1 MINTCSDFGASQGP
15 AGVCNGDPG
24 TRDSAM
30 SEPALNPARTEA
42 PTASIVVTTFQR
54 HAMLD
59 ELLSAMCPQTI
70 GRPVEVIVIDNCPD
84 SSAEAVVASHVGT
97 GLRYIRELRGGVVHA
112 RNRGVSAA
120 RGDYVIFLDDDEV
133 PGPHWLD
140 VWLAQADGRTEA
152 SFGRIVP
159 RLLGP
164 CPEGLLHQVERT
176 FGRDLDQL
184 TGKDVSRQRAHLGTG
199 NAMFHRERCLGTD
212 TPFDERFNER
222 GGEDVW
228 LITRLTRDGYRLS
241 WNHEAVVE
249 ELVPQERMTLES
261 LELRR
266 FNQGQ
271 IRCIL
276 AYGDGGLR
284 GAVRAAGWMFAGAL
298 QFLWF
303 RMAWL
308 LADLLAPRFVPDLR
322 CRASGGLGKLLWR
335 QRARVKGYGG
345 KAA

>member
-1 MINTCSDFGASQGP
+1 MSAPAFNTAR
-15 AGVCNGDPG
+15 A
-24 TRDSAM
+24 
-30 SEPALNPARTEA
+30 EPL
-42 PTASIVVTTFQR
+42 TASIVVTTFRR
-54 HAMLD
+54 HVMLG
-59 ELLSAMCPQTI
+59 ELLKALCPQTV
-70 GRPVEVIVIDNCPD
+70 GRPVEIIVVDNCPD
-84 SSAEAVVASHVGT
+84 SSAEAVIATHIGP
-97 GLRYIRELRGGVVHA
+97 GLRYIRELRSGVVHA

-120 RGDYVIFLDDDEV
+120 RGDYVIFVDDDEV
-133 PGPHWLD
+133 PGPLWLD
-140 VWLAQADGRTEA
+140 AWLAQADGQTAA

-159 RLLGP
+159 RLLAP
-164 CPEGLLHQVERT
+164 CPEGLVNQVERT
-176 FGRDLDQL
+176 FRRDLDQP
-184 TGKDVSRQRAHLGTG
+184 TGKDVSNLRAYLGTG
-199 NAMFHRERCLGTD
+199 NAMFHRARCLGTD

-228 LITRLTRDGYRLS
+228 LITRLVRQGYRLL

-276 AYGDGGLR
+276 AYGNGGIS

-303 RMAWL
+303 RGAAL
-308 LADLLAPRFVPDLR
+308 LAGLLAPRLVPDLR

-335 QRARVKGYGG
+335 QRARVHGYGG
-345 KAA
+345 STA